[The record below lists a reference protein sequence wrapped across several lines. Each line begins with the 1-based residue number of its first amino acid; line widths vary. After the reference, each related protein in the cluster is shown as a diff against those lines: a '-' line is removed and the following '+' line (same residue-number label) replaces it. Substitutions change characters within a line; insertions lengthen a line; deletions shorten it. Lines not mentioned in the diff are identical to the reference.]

1 MVVAAVVGEQ
11 LKRFDERELSGR
23 QKTREL
29 SSSSS
34 SCSVSCS
41 WCFVFLV
48 IAGGEAGAGVCR
60 IDMYGFCVPA
70 LCTCDLG

>member
-11 LKRFDERELSGR
+11 LKRLDERERELSGR

-29 SSSSS
+29 GSSRN

-48 IAGGEAGAGVCR
+48 IADVEAGADVCR
-60 IDMYGFCVPA
+60 IDM
-70 LCTCDLG
+70 